1 LPLISAGDAAS
12 EILRRKQVRSSLHRW
27 CEANGYLPA
36 KHHRLLIT
44 KLEAVALGEI
54 ERLAVFMPPPKLA

>member
-1 LPLISAGDAAS
+1 
-12 EILRRKQVRSSLHRW
+12 LHRW

-54 ERLAVFMPPPKLA
+54 ERLAVFMPPPKLD